1 MEWKNFS
8 HETINLLWNYFSTL
22 RSSVSRGQPMEVSC
36 AMQLLDI
43 NEIDAA
49 DFSFSVSVAL
59 KFAWVDNRVVMLSPD
74 TDLDPVNVDLAFV
87 HQLWTPDFYIYDL
100 QHFRRMTI
108 FKDQGGLRVKKR
120 GNNDTGRFD
129 YCIARLIATLPLFI
143 MTSLPRPVFVFV
155 MLILI

>member
-1 MEWKNFS
+1 
-8 HETINLLWNYFSTL
+8 
-22 RSSVSRGQPMEVSC
+22 
-36 AMQLLDI
+36 MQLLDI

-100 QHFRRMTI
+100 QQFRRMTI

-129 YCIARLIATLPLFI
+129 YCIARLIINFHC
-143 MTSLPRPVFVFV
+143 F
-155 MLILI
+155 

>member
-1 MEWKNFS
+1 MEWKNFN
-8 HETINLLWNYFSTL
+8 HETINLQRNYFSTL
-22 RSSVSRGQPMEVSC
+22 RSSVTRGQPMEVSC

-120 GNNDTGRFD
+120 GNNDTGRFH
-129 YCIARLIATLPLFI
+129 YCIARLIANFHC
-143 MTSLPRPVFVFV
+143 F
-155 MLILI
+155 